1 MTIGGTE
8 FKITRLAFDDDVRR
22 ILSLTSLSA
31 LCVKDISA
39 TLEMPITK
47 CYRLVRQMERRGM
60 LKKYDHSDTNVATYQ
75 SNLRAIAF
83 KIESDRLCIDVE
95 FTDGGKRV
103 FEFSPRAMGINA
115 TSST

>member
-22 ILSLTSLSA
+22 ILSLTSPSA
-31 LCVKDISA
+31 LCVKDISH
-39 TLEMPITK
+39 TLGMPITK
-47 CYRLVRQMERRGM
+47 CYRLVRQMEKRGM
-60 LKKYDHSDTNVATYQ
+60 LKKMDHIDTNVATYQ

-95 FTDGGKRV
+95 FSDGGKRV
-103 FEFSPRAMGINA
+103 FEFSPRAMGIGA
-115 TSST
+115 VPTA

>member
-22 ILSLTSLSA
+22 ILSLTSPSA
-31 LCVKDISA
+31 LCVKEISL
-39 TLEMPITK
+39 TLGMPITK
-47 CYRLVRQMERRGM
+47 CYRLVRQMEMRGM
-60 LKKYDHSDTNVATYQ
+60 LKRFDHVETNVATYQ

-83 KIESDRLCIDVE
+83 KIESDKLCIDVE

-103 FEFSPRAMGINA
+103 FEFSPRVLSLDAPTA
-115 TSST
+115 

>member
-8 FKITRLAFDDDVRR
+8 FKITKLAFDDDVRR
-22 ILSLTSLSA
+22 ILSLTSSGA
-31 LCVKDISA
+31 MCVKDISA
-39 TLEMPITK
+39 LLDMPITK
-47 CYRLVRQMERRGM
+47 CYRLVRQMEKRGM
-60 LKKYDHSDTNVATYQ
+60 LKKFDNSDTNVSTYL

-103 FEFSPRAMGINA
+103 FEFSPRAMSINA
-115 TSST
+115 SPVT